1 MTHKSMRVGVSP
13 QSGQSSK
20 RQTCPYSQPVNLY
33 NKERYNRWKPE
44 SQFTNADLKKDILA
58 MALKHLDMFGDD
70 EKGNELKLS
79 ISKLSSLHRG
89 SSSVVSGWFVLYL
102 ISMIFNQIKVQAS
115 CHGCAWCDGS
125 SNRSFMLD
133 QLSYFSFLPVLHGW
147 YNKDWYVLS
156 CLWDGAYKRTLAAN
170 RKE

>member
-102 ISMIFNQIKVQAS
+102 ISVIFLSNKGPSILSWVHVRS
-115 CHGCAWCDGS
+115 WCDGS
-125 SNRSFMLD
+125 SNRSFMVD
-133 QLSYFSFLPVLHGW
+133 P
-147 YNKDWYVLS
+147 
-156 CLWDGAYKRTLAAN
+156 
-170 RKE
+170 